1 MEERMPDAEWRE
13 LCEQASRET
22 DPDKLLEIIERLNQV
37 LERREQQLRQ
47 RLNPRQDP
55 AGE

>member
-1 MEERMPDAEWRE
+1 MPDAEWRE

-37 LERREQQLRQ
+37 LERRERQLRE

-55 AGE
+55 TGD

>member
-1 MEERMPDAEWRE
+1 MPDTEWRE
-13 LCEQASRET
+13 LCEQASKET
-22 DPDKLLEIIERLNQV
+22 DPDKLIKIIERLNEV

>member
-1 MEERMPDAEWRE
+1 MEERMPDTEWRE
-13 LCEQASRET
+13 LCEQASKET
-22 DPDKLLEIIERLNQV
+22 DPDKLIKIIERLNEV